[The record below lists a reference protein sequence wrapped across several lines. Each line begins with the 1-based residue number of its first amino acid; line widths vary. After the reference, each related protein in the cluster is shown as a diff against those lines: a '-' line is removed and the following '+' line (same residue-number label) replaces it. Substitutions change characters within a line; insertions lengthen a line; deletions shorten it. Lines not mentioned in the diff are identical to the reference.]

1 VTKTAYLRVYSP
13 IVESGDA
20 MVPRFVRSYG
30 VLSESEHEPDW
41 TVDWKGQRLVCP
53 RNLRLRVLESTVA
66 FANSFSGMGV
76 GLVPEAAAEVADREL
91 KDYRREH
98 PDHRSHVLA
107 SAWHIPVRWFVAF
120 ESDEREIYGSDE
132 SPRIRFRTDLL
143 TARERLANAIEVLE
157 EVGMTAGPT
166 TEMEQLTSWLRPFDD
181 LSMLELDFAEVS
193 DLFEPQDLVLDDSV
207 SMVAESVRALE
218 SGDMMRAGELY
229 GMVVSRWAHAYA
241 VTFSS

>member
-1 VTKTAYLRVYSP
+1 
-13 IVESGDA
+13 
-20 MVPRFVRSYG
+20 
-30 VLSESEHEPDW
+30 
-41 TVDWKGQRLVCP
+41 
-53 RNLRLRVLESTVA
+53 VLESTVA
-66 FANSFSGMGV
+66 FANSFSGMGD

>member
-1 VTKTAYLRVYSP
+1 MTKTAFLRVYSP
-13 IVESGDA
+13 AVDSSDA
-20 MVPRFVRSYG
+20 RVPSFVRTFG

-41 TVDWKGQRLVCP
+41 SVEWKGRRLVCP

-66 FANSFSGMGV
+66 FASSFSGMGV
-76 GLVPEAAAEVADREL
+76 GLIPEEAAEVADREL
-91 KDYRREH
+91 RDYRREH

-120 ESDEREIYGSDE
+120 EPEESEIYGTE
-132 SPRIRFRTDLL
+132 AAPRLRFRTDLVD
-143 TARERLANAIEVLE
+143 ARARLATAIEVLE
-157 EVGMTAGPT
+157 QVGMTQGPT
-166 TEMEQLTSWLRPFDD
+166 TEMEQLTTWLRPFDD
-181 LSMLELDFAEVS
+181 ASMLELDFADVS
-193 DLFEPQDLVLDDSV
+193 DLFDPQDLVLDDSV

-229 GMVVSRWAHAYA
+229 GMVVTRWAHAYA